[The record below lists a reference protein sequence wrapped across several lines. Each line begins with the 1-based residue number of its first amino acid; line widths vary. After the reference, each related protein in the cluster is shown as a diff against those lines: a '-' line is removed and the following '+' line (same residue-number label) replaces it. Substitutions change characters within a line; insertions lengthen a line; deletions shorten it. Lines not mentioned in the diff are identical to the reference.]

1 MSNNTIKIFRS
12 TKKLDETN
20 IWNQKINEHLMRYK
34 TPPIYPSLVTCKVN
48 IVDKITV
55 KKLLEQLMHNT
66 NFVRDDE

>member
-34 TPPIYPSLVTCKVN
+34 TPVIYPSLVTCKVN

-55 KKLLEQLMHNT
+55 KKLLEQLIHNT